1 MLLKVFQIVNVLPV
15 QKTDCKFTRIWGKIV
30 KNEKRIK
37 KKRMYGIDG

>member
-15 QKTDCKFTRIWGKIV
+15 QNFTRIWGKIV

-37 KKRMYGIDG
+37 KTRMYGIDG